1 MRAQALRVHCRCV
14 TVAEQ
19 YKMTDRV
26 NVLKQ
31 CRGYERHHNGRL
43 QMNSDYLVFKTHT
56 KLNAKN
62 TRALA
67 FHPHWYA
74 AVVAAS

>member
-1 MRAQALRVHCRCV
+1 MRAQALRGHCRCV

-19 YKMTDRV
+19 YKMTDRF

-31 CRGYERHHNGRL
+31 CRGYERHNNGRL
-43 QMNSDYLVFKTHT
+43 QMNYDYLVFNPHT
-56 KLNAKN
+56 KLSAKN
-62 TRALA
+62 TRVLA

-74 AVVAAS
+74 AVVAAN